1 METLRLDLNGI
12 HEYQQ
17 NRYPYLLIDFAEEV
31 IPGVSAKGYKDL
43 TKKDWFFECHWPGD
57 PNMPGM
63 LQIEALIQM
72 AALMILTLSGNKG
85 KIVYVTSA
93 NNIKLSRKIVMG
105 DRLAIETKLLY
116 WKRGVGKCAGIGSVD
131 GEIGC
136 RADFTIVMPDVLN
149 QYKVV
154 PKKQEKNS

>member
-1 METLRLDLNGI
+1 MESLSLDLNGL
-12 HEYQQ
+12 HEYQL
-17 NRYPYLLIDFAEEV
+17 NRYPFLLIDFAEEV

-43 TKKDWFFECHWPGD
+43 TKDDWFFECHWPGD

-72 AALMILTLSGNKG
+72 AALTILTLPGNKG
-85 KIVYVTSA
+85 KIIYVTSA

-105 DRLAIETKLLY
+105 DRLAIETELLS
-116 WKRGVGKCAGIGSVD
+116 WKRGVGKCAGKGSVN

-136 RADFTIVMPDVLN
+136 RADFTIVMPDELN
-149 QYKVV
+149 KYKVL
-154 PKKQEKNS
+154 PKKQEGYS